1 MPLLTTLPPD
11 LEDADALLRR
21 RGAAEKRKEM
31 WRSTYQECYKYAMP
45 ARETFNWSA
54 EGQVKNNRL
63 YDSTLQESTYE
74 AANTMCALLFPS
86 WKRWGELAPGG
97 AIKPEDVT
105 PEIEIGLQRAT
116 KTFFDFLNNSNFSTV
131 INETALDLMVGTG
144 SLDFD
149 EAEDDDQPFVFSSV
163 PLSAIELEEGPNG
176 TIETT
181 FMKREPE
188 ARNLL
193 RMYPGMELFDLSPA
207 VQDAVTLKGET
218 KVEIIQGHIYHP
230 GTKKYYGVV
239 IECAAKQIIWRYE
252 YGETCPTIVARAT
265 KMAGELY
272 GRGRVMLALSDA
284 RTLDKMQEFTLRH
297 SALQV
302 GGMYT
307 AVSDGV
313 INPYNVNL
321 APGAVIPVASNDN
334 GNPSLRALEVGGNF
348 NITNEIMMGLRERV
362 RRTMLGPE
370 MSQGPIKTATEISLA
385 DRNRLWA
392 MNGEFNRVQEEL
404 LFKIMARGIDIL
416 QRRGL
421 IPKFKID
428 GREVTVRFV
437 SPFARSQDGED
448 VLALQ
453 KTISLVSVFGPEAL
467 QLGFKSEDLAR
478 WASSKNGVDMTM
490 VRTKAEQE
498 QKVKETAEAIKQQ
511 IAMQQAQG
519 QPAQPGAPLQ

>member
-1 MPLLTTLPPD
+1 MLLTTLPPD
-11 LEDADALLRR
+11 LEDAEALMRR
-21 RGAAEKRKEM
+21 RASAAKRKDL
-31 WRSTYQECYKYAMP
+31 WRSTYQECYRYAMP
-45 ARETFNWSA
+45 ARENFSWSS
-54 EGQVKNNRL
+54 EGQEKNQRL

-74 AANTMCALLFPS
+74 AANTMCALIFPP
-86 WKRWGELAPGG
+86 WKRWCELAPGAG
-97 AIKPEDVT
+97 VDESDLT
-105 PEIEIGLQRAT
+105 PEIINGMRQAT
-116 KTFFDFLNNSNFSTV
+116 ETFFGYLNNSNFSTV
-131 INETALDLMVGTG
+131 ITETALDLMVGTG
-144 SLDFD
+144 ALDFD
-149 EAEDDDQPFVFSSV
+149 ESEDDDKPFVFSAL
-163 PLSAIELEEGPNG
+163 PLAAIELEEGPNG
-176 TIETT
+176 TVETT
-181 FMKREPE
+181 FMERKPK

-193 RMYPGMELFDLSPA
+193 RMYPGLELFDLSPE
-207 VQDAVTLKGET
+207 VQDAVTLNGE
-218 KVEIIQGHIYHP
+218 KEIPLIQAHVYHP

-239 IECAAKQIIWRYE
+239 IESASKTIIWRYE
-252 YGETCPTIVARAT
+252 YGKTCPTIVARAT

-302 GGMYT
+302 GGVFT

-313 INPYNVNL
+313 INPYNVQIQ
-321 APGAVIPVASNDN
+321 PGAVIPVASNDN
-334 GNPSLRALEVGGNF
+334 SSPSLRALEVGGNF
-348 NITNEIMMGLRERV
+348 NITNEIMLGLRERV

-421 IPKFKID
+421 MKPFRLD
-428 GREVTVRFV
+428 GRDVTVRFV
-437 SPFARSQDGED
+437 SPFARSQDNED

-453 KTISLVSVFGPEAL
+453 RSISLVSVFGPEAL

-478 WASSKNGVDMTM
+478 WVSRKNGVDMTM
-490 VRTKAEQE
+490 VRTKEEQD
-498 QKVKETAEAIKQQ
+498 QKVKEVAEAAKQQ
-511 IAMQQAQG
+511 MAMQQAQG
-519 QPAQPGAPLQ
+519 QPIEPGAPLG